1 MTEPVD
7 PSSAHF
13 GDYPDH
19 SPDPFVGNLTAD
31 TNILRQLRNGPIS
44 RDASQ
49 FRALRR
55 GFMLLHAREVY
66 HAITSDKRLNLR
78 VEDLVLACAE
88 RFPDLVPTSAEMAE
102 ERRRRQTDKLGLE
115 IDQAALLQ
123 AFLSVP
129 DVGNHLMASMVRP
142 TRRAHELIDGFKRS
156 GNVILD
162 SVSVERRN
170 GVGHITFHNFTSLNA
185 EDLPFLRD
193 FEAAVDLVLMDE
205 QIRVGVLR
213 GAHMKHPKYIGRRVF
228 CSGLNLKELAKGR
241 IPVVDYLI
249 ARELGLMSKLHRG
262 ILLEGK
268 RGAYGARVEKPWI
281 AAVDSFAIGG
291 GMQLLLVADWVI
303 AATDSWFNLPAARE
317 GFLPGLANFR
327 LSRTVGHR
335 LARRLILGGST
346 VKATGPE
353 AGLVCDQVVPSAEMD
368 AVILGAAALLS
379 EEAALVN
386 RVFLNR
392 ADERPE
398 ELRKYLADFGLT
410 QAQRM
415 CSPDVAA
422 KAKAFENHGGTTTER
437 VQQ

>member
-1 MTEPVD
+1 MD
-7 PSSAHF
+7 AK
-13 GDYPDH
+13 
-19 SPDPFVGNLTAD
+19 
-31 TNILRQLRNGPIS
+31 ILRQLHNVPIS
-44 RDASQ
+44 RDTSQ
-49 FRALRR
+49 FRAVRR
-55 GFMLLHAREVY
+55 EFMLLHAREVY
-66 HAITSDKRLNLR
+66 NAITSDKRLNLR

-88 RFPDLVPTSAEMAE
+88 RFPDLVPTSAEIAE
-102 ERRRRQTDKLGLE
+102 ERQRRQADKLGLE

-129 DVGNHLMASMVRP
+129 DVGNHIMASMVRP
-142 TRRAHELIDGFKRS
+142 TRRAHELIDAFKRT

-162 SVSVERRN
+162 SVSVVRRD
-170 GVGHITFHNFTSLNA
+170 GVGHITFHNLTSLNA

-213 GAHMKHPKYIGRRVF
+213 GAYMNHPKHLGRRVF

-241 IPVVDYLI
+241 IPVVDYFI

-268 RGAYGARVEKPWI
+268 RGTYGVRVEKPWI

-303 AATDSWFNLPAARE
+303 AATDSWFSLPAARE

-327 LSRTVGHR
+327 LGRSVGHR

-346 VKATGPE
+346 VKASGPD
-353 AGLVCDQVVPSAEMD
+353 AGLVCDRVVPPAEMD
-368 AVILGAAALLS
+368 AAIREAAASLG

-392 ADERPE
+392 SDERPE
-398 ELRKYLADFGLT
+398 ELREYLADFGFT

-415 CSPDVAA
+415 CSPDVAS
-422 KAKAFENHGGTTTER
+422 KVEAFGNHDGTTIER